1 MDSREI
7 LAVVE
12 GVSNEKGIEE
22 SIIFNALEV
31 AIASASQRHF
41 HEDAEISVSIDT
53 SSGVYTTSRSWIVAN
68 EDDPDF
74 HIETHKTSADA
85 GKETGELHTEVV
97 ENIDFG
103 RIETQAA
110 RQIMMQK
117 VREAERENVVSKF
130 RAQDN
135 TLMNG
140 IVKRVTRDNI
150 IVEINNDVEAILP
163 RDQLLPGEIYKIN
176 DRIRAILQ
184 IKEIEG
190 RGAQLMLSRVC
201 PEMVTELFRIEV
213 PEINEDI
220 IEIRGIARD
229 AGSRSKI
236 AVKTNDGRI
245 DPVGAC
251 VGMRG
256 SRVQSVSGELGNER
270 IDIIIFED
278 NPAQMVINALSPA
291 KVESIVMDEENRSME
306 LAVNEDNLALAIG
319 ARGQNIRLA
328 SRLVGWEL
336 NIISSE
342 EAEAKEKVVETE
354 FQAKLM
360 ESLSLDEDTAEKL
373 VELGVKTFDDIAYM
387 DDKDLE
393 DATGLDHEK
402 AEELKSSASDAA
414 LIEAMGE
421 FSAEEDELASL
432 TGLGFSEDDI
442 ETLKSN
448 KLKTMDDVAELAV
461 DELIDIVPMDEKKA
475 ADIIMKARESWF
487 EE

>member
-1 MDSREI
+1 MDSKEI

-41 HEDAEISVSIDT
+41 HEDAEISVTIDT

-74 HIETHKTSADA
+74 HIETHKTSTDA

-117 VREAERENVVSKF
+117 VREAERENIVSKF

-213 PEINEDI
+213 PEINEDV

-432 TGLGFSEDDI
+432 TGLGFSEDEI

-448 KLKTMDDVAELAV
+448 KLKTMDGRACC
-461 DELIDIVPMDEKKA
+461 
-475 ADIIMKARESWF
+475 
-487 EE
+487 

>member
-1 MDSREI
+1 MDSKEI

-41 HEDAEISVSIDT
+41 HEDAEISVTIDT

-74 HIETHKTSADA
+74 HIETHKTSTDA

-117 VREAERENVVSKF
+117 VREAERENIVSKF

-213 PEINEDI
+213 PEINEDV

-291 KVESIVMDEENRSME
+291 KVESIVMDEDSRSME

-360 ESLSLDEDTAEKL
+360 ESLSLDEETAEKL

-402 AEELKSSASDAA
+402 AQELKSSASDAA